1 MDVCTRIEVSNNRFR
16 QSCNHQYIST
26 DAIHHRYA
34 TIDNVL
40 IPNIIEGAFQSKNK
54 KKLASCFKLEMGQWN
69 LNFD

>member
-54 KKLASCFKLEMGQWN
+54 KNWLVALN
-69 LNFD
+69 LKWANGI